1 MAYAFEVAA
10 VIPATP
16 EEIFAAWMSSEEHS
30 EMTGGAA
37 EINPVV
43 GGKFTAWDGYIWGT
57 TLELESPRRIA
68 QSWRTSQFADGEP
81 DSKIEVRGHD
91 IRVGV
96 QQAVLEKITSASPL
110 GRAGTVEEAAGAVL
124 FFCSPMSDF
133 VTGEVLMCS
142 GGMHF

>member
-81 DSKIEVRGHD
+81 DSKIEVILSPDSPGSTLLTIRHSEVPDDHRGYED
-91 IRVGV
+91 GGW
-96 QQAVLEKITSASPL
+96 LENYFEPMQEYFAS
-110 GRAGTVEEAAGAVL
+110 R
-124 FFCSPMSDF
+124 
-133 VTGEVLMCS
+133 
-142 GGMHF
+142 